1 MTRAFVLSGG
11 ASHGALEV
19 GMAIALADHG
29 IRPELIT
36 GTSVGAINGA
46 WLAGG
51 GTPEGLGAIWRD
63 LERDDLFPTRLVRGF
78 RAFIG
83 RAPSFFSD
91 TGLRR
96 VLTRH
101 LPFERLEDAAL
112 PITVIATDELTG
124 EEVRITE
131 GSAVDAVTASAS
143 IPALLPPV
151 ELGGR
156 RLVDGAVVNNTPI
169 SVAIEAGATEVWV
182 LTTGFG
188 CALDEPPANAFAAA
202 LHAVGLMVQ
211 RRLVLE
217 LAAADYPVP
226 VHVVPTPCPIDVS
239 PIDFSHSDE
248 LIDRAVQST
257 REWLAAGQPDD
268 LSTVAPH
275 THR

>member
-11 ASHGALEV
+11 ASHGALQV
-19 GMAIALADHG
+19 GMAMALADDG
-29 IRPELIT
+29 ITPDLIS

-51 GTPEGLGAIWRD
+51 GAPENLGAIWRD
-63 LERDDLFPTRLVRGF
+63 LTRRDLFPTRLVRGF

-83 RAPSFFSD
+83 RAPSFFPS

-96 VLTRH
+96 VLERH
-101 LPFERLEDAAL
+101 LPFERLEDADL

-124 EEVRITE
+124 AEVRLTE
-131 GSAVDAVTASAS
+131 GSAVEAITASAS
-143 IPALLPPV
+143 IPALLPAV
-151 ELGGR
+151 EIGGR

-169 SVAIEAGATEVWV
+169 TVAIEAGATEVWV

-188 CALDEPPANAFAAA
+188 CALDEPPGTAFGSAI
-202 LHAVGLMVQ
+202 HAVGLMVQ

-226 VHVVPTPCPIDVS
+226 VHVVPAPCPLDIS
-239 PIDFSHSDE
+239 PIDFSRSE
-248 LIDRAVQST
+248 LLIERGLDVT
-257 REWLAAGQPDD
+257 RNWLDAGQPDD
-268 LSTVAPH
+268 LTTVAPDI
-275 THR
+275 RR